1 MKKGRLILIPSFLDE
16 SNDRNSIIPSN
27 LDLIYGIRVFIVEQI
42 RTSRRFLKKIGYPIS
57 FEEVKFMEL
66 NNKTSPAEPTD
77 YLADIFVG
85 KDIGLISEAGT
96 PCVADP
102 GSEIV
107 QMAHQ
112 NCIKVLP
119 LAGYSSII
127 LALMASGLNG
137 QNFAFHGYL
146 PVEKKARETRL
157 REIENNSFRFGQ
169 TQIFMETPYR
179 NNQMMDSV
187 IRVCHPDSFMC
198 VAASL
203 TSPDLESIQ
212 TKPIREWRKNKPDL
226 HKKPVMFVLYSF
238 GNKNL
243 Y

>member
-42 RTSRRFLKKIGYPIS
+42 RTSRRFLKKIGYSVS
-57 FEEVKFMEL
+57 FEQVKFIEL
-66 NNKTSPAEPTD
+66 NNKTSPAEPMD
-77 YLADIFVG
+77 YLSDIFEG

-112 NCIKVLP
+112 KNLKVLP

-127 LALMASGLNG
+127 LALAASGFNG
-137 QNFAFHGYL
+137 QSFAFHGYL
-146 PVEKKARETRL
+146 PVEKNAREIKL
-157 REIENNSFRFGQ
+157 RELENNSYRFGQ

-187 IRVCHPDSFMC
+187 VRVCHPETFIC

-226 HKKPVMFVLYSF
+226 HKKPVMFVLYS
-238 GNKNL
+238 GK
-243 Y
+243 